1 VADQTSPDALA
12 RYYDLDLAED
22 PGDLAMYLAF
32 ADATSGPVLELMAGT
47 GRLSVPLAA
56 AGHKVVAVD
65 RDPHMLARAATRWAG
80 VKDRAPGARLDLV
93 EADITRLDLK
103 KRFGLVIVALNSLLL
118 LDGQDA
124 QRSAFATIAHH
135 LKRNGRAVVDM
146 WLPAPED
153 LALYDGRLVL
163 DWVRH
168 DEEATEWVAKTTA
181 ARYQPASRK
190 ARVTSFFDAWRD
202 GAAPR
207 RVMRQDTISFISS
220 YELVAFAEAAGLV
233 VETFAGD
240 YELGQ
245 FAGDSDR
252 VVMVCG
258 AGSD

>member
-1 VADQTSPDALA
+1 VADPETADALA

-22 PGDLAMYLAF
+22 PGDVEMYVAF
-32 ADATSGPVLELMAGT
+32 ADSTTGPVLELMAGT

-56 AGHKVVAVD
+56 AGHRVVAVD
-65 RDPHMLARAATRWAG
+65 RDPHMLARAATRWAS
-80 VKDRAPGARLDLV
+80 VTDRAPGSRLTLV
-93 EADITRLDLK
+93 EADVTRLELG
-103 KRFGLVIVALNSLLL
+103 KRFGLVFVALNSLLL
-118 LDGQDA
+118 LDGRDA
-124 QRSAFATIAHH
+124 QQKAFATIARH
-135 LKRNGRAVVDM
+135 LKRNGRSVVDM

-153 LALYDGRLVL
+153 LAIYDGRMVL

-168 DEEATEWVAKTTA
+168 DEDAREWVAKTTC
-181 ARYQPASRK
+181 ARYQPASGK

-207 RVMRQDTISFISS
+207 RVMRQDTISFISP

-240 YELGQ
+240 YEMGQ

-252 VVMVCG
+252 VVMVCRP
-258 AGSD
+258 GSD